1 MVFWVICK
9 DVAVAAGER
18 RFGPY
23 ESEDVAF
30 RALVDL
36 KKRLADTTARRF
48 EVVLDYV

>member
-9 DVAVAAGER
+9 DAAAVSGER

-23 ESEDVAF
+23 ESEDAAF

-36 KKRLADTTARRF
+36 KKRFLNTTARRF
-48 EVVLDYV
+48 EVVLDFV

>member
-9 DVAVAAGER
+9 DVEAPDGAR

-36 KKRLADTTARRF
+36 RRRWLRTAARSF

>member
-9 DVAVAAGER
+9 DAAVAAGER

-30 RALVDL
+30 KALVDL
-36 KKRLADTTARRF
+36 RTSRLYRDARSF

>member
-9 DVAVAAGER
+9 DAAAVAGKR

-23 ESEDVAF
+23 ESEAVAF
-30 RALVDL
+30 RAMLDL
-36 KKRLADTTARRF
+36 QKRFRHTTARGF

>member
-9 DVAVAAGER
+9 DAAAAGGER

-23 ESEDVAF
+23 ESAAVAR

-36 KKRLADTTARRF
+36 ENRLRPTTARSF